1 MDSLG
6 KARKQAGYTQRQ
18 ASELLGT
25 PLSTL
30 RRWEQGVN
38 EPDAASIVRMAD
50 LYGVSTDYIL
60 GSGYAKPK
68 QSETLKP
75 DELEL
80 LDAYRS
86 ITDAGK
92 AALLGSARGIA
103 AQFPPESVEVPVAKD
118 A

>member
-1 MDSLG
+1 MESLG

-38 EPDAASIVRMAD
+38 EPDAASLVRMAD

-80 LDAYRS
+80 LTVYRS
-86 ITDAGK
+86 LTDVGK

-103 AQFPPESVEVPVAKD
+103 AQFPPESTEISIAED